1 MSRVNTVVNKNNK
14 DIKYY
19 LFYLWT
25 IFLILGICYFLIG
38 LFIEMPYYRWLDKN
52 LPVWGAI
59 LNYVVFGLCAIM
71 MALPNRSVIL
81 NQVVL
86 TIIVLSSFIAKVS
99 MSKAKTINIII
110 LIVSVIIHYAIKN
123 YYKQK
128 TKITKR

>member
-1 MSRVNTVVNKNNK
+1 MSRITPIGNENK

-25 IFLILGICYFLIG
+25 IFLLLGIFCFIIS

-59 LNYVVFGLCAIM
+59 LNYVVFSICFAIL
-71 MALPNRSVIL
+71 AIPDRSLMVNHI
-81 NQVVL
+81 VG

-99 MSKAKTINIII
+99 MSKAKAINIII